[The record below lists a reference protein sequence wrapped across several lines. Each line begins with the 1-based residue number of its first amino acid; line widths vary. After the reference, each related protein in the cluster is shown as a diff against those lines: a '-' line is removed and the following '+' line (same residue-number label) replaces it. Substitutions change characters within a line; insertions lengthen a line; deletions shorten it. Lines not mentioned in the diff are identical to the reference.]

1 MSVAPPPSGA
11 VRIGYRL
18 VTLALLVASGFLAL
32 ELVSIVVGVARGGD
46 SLLHGDPLT
55 VPLQANPDHL
65 RGLPPDVRFHDWP
78 NVDVEISDPSIEVML
93 LRSAVDLP
101 LIALLIGVLWL
112 LRGVVGSVR
121 AGEPFGEANVRRLR
135 KLGAVLVAGGLAGA
149 FVQSLLRLWL
159 FNALPP
165 DVTTNLAGR
174 GFEFPGGAVL
184 AGLGAYILA
193 EAFAYGLRLRED
205 VEGTI

>member
-1 MSVAPPPSGA
+1 MPAAPPPSGA
-11 VRIGYRL
+11 VTIGYRL
-18 VTLALLVASGFLAL
+18 VTLMLLVATAFLAL
-32 ELVSIVVGVARGGD
+32 ELASIIVGIARGGD

-55 VPLQANPDHL
+55 VPLQANPEHL
-65 RGLPPDVRFHDWP
+65 RGLPPSVHLNDWP
-78 NVDVEISDPSIEVML
+78 NVDVEISDPSIEVMV

-101 LIALLIGVLWL
+101 PLALLIGVLWL
-112 LRGVVGSVR
+112 LRGLVGSVR

-135 KLGAVLVAGGLAGA
+135 MLGAVLVAGGLAA
-149 FVQSLLRLWL
+149 ALVQSVLRLWL

-165 DVTTNLAGR
+165 SNLAGR

>member
-1 MSVAPPPSGA
+1 MPAAPPPSGS
-11 VRIGYRL
+11 VSIGYRL
-18 VTLALLVASGFLAL
+18 VTLMLLVATAFLAL
-32 ELVSIVVGVARGGD
+32 ELGSIIVGIARGGD

-55 VPLQANPDHL
+55 VPLQANPEHL
-65 RGLPPDVRFHDWP
+65 RGLPPGTHLHDWP
-78 NVDVEISDPSIEVML
+78 NVDLEISDPSIKVMA

-101 LIALLIGVLWL
+101 LNVLLIGVLWL
-112 LRGVVGSVR
+112 LRGLVGAVR
-121 AGEPFGEANVRRLR
+121 GGAPFGEANVRRLR
-135 KLGAVLVAGGLAGA
+135 MLGAVLVTGGLAAA
-149 FVQSLLRLWL
+149 FVQWVLRLWL

-165 DVTTNLAGR
+165 ETTTNLAGR
-174 GFEFPGGAVL
+174 GFELPGGAVL

>member
-1 MSVAPPPSGA
+1 MPAAPPPSGA
-11 VRIGYRL
+11 VTIGYRL
-18 VTLALLVASGFLAL
+18 VTLMLLVATAFLAL
-32 ELVSIVVGVARGGD
+32 ELASIIVGIARGGD

-55 VPLQANPDHL
+55 VPLQANPEHL
-65 RGLPPDVRFHDWP
+65 RGLPPSVHLNDWP
-78 NVDVEISDPSIEVML
+78 NVDVEISDPSIEVMV

-101 LIALLIGVLWL
+101 PLALLIGVLWL
-112 LRGVVGSVR
+112 LRGLVGSVR

-135 KLGAVLVAGGLAGA
+135 MLGAVLVAGGLAAA
-149 FVQSLLRLWL
+149 FVQSVLRLWL

-165 DVTTNLAGR
+165 SNLAGR

>member
-1 MSVAPPPSGA
+1 MPAALPPSGA
-11 VRIGYRL
+11 VTIGYRL
-18 VTLALLVASGFLAL
+18 VTLMLLAAAAFFAL
-32 ELVSIVVGVARGGD
+32 ELVSIVVGIARGGD

-65 RGLPPDVRFHDWP
+65 RGLPSGIRLHDWP
-78 NVDVEISDPSIEVML
+78 NVDVEISDPSVNVMA

-101 LIALLIGVLWL
+101 QVALLIGVLWL
-112 LRGVVGSVR
+112 LRGLVGSVR
-121 AGEPFGEANVRRLR
+121 AEEPFGEANVRRLR
-135 KLGAVLVAGGLAGA
+135 RLGAALVAGGLAAA
-149 FVQSLLRLWL
+149 FVQALLRLWL

-165 DVTTNLAGR
+165 DATTNLAGR
-174 GFEFPGGAVL
+174 GFEFPGSAVL